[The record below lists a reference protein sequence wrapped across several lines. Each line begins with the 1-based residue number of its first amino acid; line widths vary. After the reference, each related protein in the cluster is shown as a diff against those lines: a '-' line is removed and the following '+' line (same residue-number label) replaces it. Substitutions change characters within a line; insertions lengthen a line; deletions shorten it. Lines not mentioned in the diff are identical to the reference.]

1 MEMVGSLMLKTSS
14 KIVGACALTSL
25 LAGCTWYT
33 QLADPTANREARIG
47 QYEAEPEQRYLRRFD
62 ALQQRIEALE
72 RENHRLRSPK
82 ASRNGMSSQHNN
94 AVSAITPHKIAKPDV
109 DKQNDVIAQVKLKVS
124 QAVLAI
130 DNVLSQ
136 LTAMS
141 PMMTTSMTTPVSVTD
156 ERVSV
161 SEDNVAPG
169 NTVHNIVTNSVMPDI
184 AEQEAEL
191 IASLTR
197 PTGAVS
203 GSLGRNADGDVV
215 RSTTDLPNSK
225 PRFNYSVVYS
235 YPEVIPWNSMWNVL
249 EDADINDKWRGVNKR
264 KPAYFI
270 YVGAYVSERD
280 AENRQ
285 QNLLT
290 VTGEEPFL
298 RKRAINRAIAAN

>member
-1 MEMVGSLMLKTSS
+1 MVGSLMLKTSS
-14 KIVGACALTSL
+14 KIVSACALTSL

-47 QYEAEPEQRYLRRFD
+47 QYEAEPEHRYLQRFD

-82 ASRNGMSSQHNN
+82 ASRNGVSSRHNN
-94 AVSAITPHKIAKPDV
+94 AVSAITPHKVAKPDV

-124 QAVLAI
+124 EAVLAI

-136 LTAMS
+136 LTQMT
-141 PMMTTSMTTPVSVTD
+141 PMVAVSATG
-156 ERVSV
+156 ERVSE
-161 SEDNVAPG
+161 SEDNVVP
-169 NTVHNIVTNSVMPDI
+169 NI

-191 IASLTR
+191 IASLTH
-197 PTGAVS
+197 PKGAVS

-225 PRFNYSVVYS
+225 PQFNYSVVYS
-235 YPEVIPWNSMWNVL
+235 YPEVTPWNSMWNVL

-270 YVGAYVSERD
+270 YVGAYFSERD

>member
-1 MEMVGSLMLKTSS
+1 MQFVDTIYREMVGSLMLKTSS

-47 QYEAEPEQRYLRRFD
+47 QYEAEPQHSYLQRFD

-82 ASRNGMSSQHNN
+82 ASRNGVSARHNN
-94 AVSAITPHKIAKPDV
+94 AVSAITPHKVAKPEV

-124 QAVLAI
+124 EAVLAI

-136 LTAMS
+136 LTA
-141 PMMTTSMTTPVSVTD
+141 TPVLAAA
-156 ERVSV
+156 EQGSV
-161 SEDNVAPG
+161 SED
-169 NTVHNIVTNSVMPDI
+169 TVVEGSTVMPDV
-184 AEQEAEL
+184 AEQDAEL
-191 IASLTR
+191 VASLTR
-197 PTGAVS
+197 PTGAVN
-203 GSLGRNADGDVV
+203 GSLARNADGDVV

-225 PRFNYSVVYS
+225 PQFNYSVVYS
-235 YPEVIPWNSMWNVL
+235 YPEVTPWNSMWNVL
-249 EDADINDKWRGVNKR
+249 ENADVNDKWRGVNKR
-264 KPAYFI
+264 RPAYFI
-270 YVGAYVSERD
+270 YVGAYVNERD

-298 RKRAINRAIAAN
+298 RKRAINRAVAAN